1 MSLPADAIP
10 GEQVRD
16 KDIVMQE
23 ILVWLQDRHKWILE
37 SGRRLL
43 TQESLT
49 DKDYCELTELCKKEA
64 EGSIKGNKY
73 SFPKGAFSQ
82 STSTNLRLCSIGDIQ
97 GINLLSPRKPLDFGV
112 SNLTLVYGQNGSGK
126 SGYVRILKHICG
138 ARNPGQLHHNF
149 FSAIPATQSCSI
161 AYEIDG
167 KSQSHTWDVATG
179 VVKNLEQVDIF
190 DASCGQM
197 YVTEENEVT
206 YEPQILS
213 FFSGLI
219 NICEEVSRRLAAEID
234 ALCTKKPLLPQEF
247 VSTELGQWY
256 EKISHKTSPDELDK
270 KLAWSDTND
279 IELKELQKR
288 LAEPDP
294 TEKAKQIHKQNGHL
308 TSLIKETEN
317 FLKLLSDKNCQKIME
332 LKKSA
337 LAKKEAAKVV
347 AEQVFSDAPLT
358 GVGSEAWKLL
368 WAHARK
374 YSQEEAYKEVKFP
387 FVEDDARCVLCQQPL
402 SEKAIKRFQG
412 FEEYIKGE
420 TQHQVELAEKKHI
433 EAYEQIG
440 DIPTI
445 DNLKIKIDAIGITEN
460 EQIDNLQNLYK
471 AFRDRKEQLV
481 TVNSI
486 DKLPSLPSHAEWLE
500 QATKQYDANEVLVKG
515 YEEDAKSDN
524 RDELKGKLLEIQTRK
539 WLSQQKTGI
548 TQEVDRLKVVNK
560 LTKAKKLTNTASFS
574 RKKGELAEELITK
587 AYIERFNS
595 ELKELGASK
604 IKVELKK
611 TRTPKGKALHQL
623 KLKGAHHGNPTDIL
637 SEGEHRIISIAA
649 FLADVKSKQS
659 ISPFVFDDP
668 ISSLDQDFEEAVVQR
683 LVDMSRDRQ
692 VIIFTHR
699 LSLLGLVQD
708 FGKKA
713 NIKPDIICI
722 RNESWGTGEP
732 GDVPVWGE
740 KPKKANNILLDQR
753 LRDARK
759 VFDEQGWQYYEINAQ
774 SLCSEFR
781 KLIEKTIEHDLMA
794 DVVQR
799 HRREIQTKNKIDKLS
814 KIKTGDCDFLDE
826 LMTKYSRYEH
836 SQSSEAPATLPDP
849 DELEK
854 DLTALKD
861 WRIEFFDRKVS
872 A

>member
-1 MSLPADAIP
+1 
-10 GEQVRD
+10 
-16 KDIVMQE
+16 MQE

-64 EGSIKGNKY
+64 EGPLKGNKY
-73 SFPKGAFSQ
+73 SFPKGAFAQ
-82 STSTNLRLCSIGDIQ
+82 STSKNLRLCSIGDIQ
-97 GINLLSPRKPLDFGV
+97 GINLLSPRKPLNFGV
-112 SNLTLVYGQNGSGK
+112 SNLTLVFGQNGSGK
-126 SGYVRILKHICG
+126 SGYVRILKHSCG

-149 FSAIPATQSCSI
+149 FSAPVTQSCSI
-161 AYEIDG
+161 SYEIDG
-167 KSQSHTWDVATG
+167 DPQSHTWDVATG
-179 VVKNLEQVDIF
+179 VVENLKTVDIF

-197 YVTEENEVT
+197 YVTDENEVT

-213 FFSGLI
+213 FFSDLI
-219 NICEEVSRRLAAEID
+219 NICEEVSRRLAAEIE

-247 VSTELGQWY
+247 VATKLGQWY
-256 EKISHKTSPDELDK
+256 EKISHETRPVELDK

-294 TEKAKQIHKQNGHL
+294 TEKAKQLHKQNGHL
-308 TSLIKETEN
+308 TSLIKETGN
-317 FLKLLSDKNCQKIME
+317 FLKLLSDKNCQTILDM
-332 LKKSA
+332 KKSA
-337 LAKKEAAKVV
+337 FTKKEAAKVV
-347 AEQVFSDAPLT
+347 AEQVFSNSPLS

-368 WAHARK
+368 WSHARR
-374 YSQEEAYKEVKFP
+374 YSKEQAYKEVKFP
-387 FVEDDARCVLCQQPL
+387 FIEDDARCVLCQQPL
-402 SEKAIKRFQG
+402 SEKAKKRFQG

-420 TQHQVELAEKKHI
+420 TQHQVELAEKEHI
-433 EAYEQIG
+433 EAFEKIS

-445 DNLKIKIDAIGITEN
+445 DNLNIKIDAIDITEKK
-460 EQIDNLQNLYK
+460 QIDDLKNLYI
-471 AFRDRKEQLV
+471 ALRNRKEQLA
-481 TVNSI
+481 TVNSM
-486 DKLPSLPSHAEWLE
+486 DKLPSLPHHAEWLE
-500 QATKQYDANEVLVKG
+500 QATKQSAAKEVLAKG

-524 RDELKGKLLEIQTRK
+524 RDELKEKLLGMQTKK
-539 WLSQQKTGI
+539 WLSQQKAGI
-548 TQEVDRLKVVNK
+548 AQEVGRLKIINK
-560 LTKAKKLTNTASFS
+560 LKNAKKLTNTAILS
-574 RKKGELAEELITK
+574 RKKGELAKDLITK

-623 KLKGAHHGNPTDIL
+623 KLKGAYHGNPTDIL
-637 SEGEHRIISIAA
+637 SEGEYRIISIAA

-668 ISSLDQDFEEAVVQR
+668 ISSLDQNFEEAVVQR
-683 LVDMSRDRQ
+683 LVDISRDRQ
-692 VIIFTHR
+692 LIIFTHR

-713 NIKPDIICI
+713 GIKPDIICI
-722 RNESWGTGEP
+722 RSESWGTGEP
-732 GDVPVWGE
+732 GDVPVWAE
-740 KPKKANNILLDQR
+740 KPQKANNILLDQR

-759 VFDEQGWQYYEINAQ
+759 VFNEKGWQHYEIDAQ

-781 KLIEKTIEHDLMA
+781 KLIEKTIEYDLMA

-799 HRREIQTKNKIDKLS
+799 HRREIQTKNKIEKLS
-814 KIKTGDCDFLDE
+814 KIKKQDCDFLDE

-836 SQSSEAPATLPDP
+836 SQSSEAPVTLPDP
-849 DELEK
+849 DELDQ
-854 DLTALKD
+854 DLTALKE
-861 WRIEFFDRKVS
+861 WRLNFSNRKVS
-872 A
+872 E